1 MLSLLLLWGIILL
14 IMNNKFLFAHYLRG
28 GAALCVL
35 FSHYTASFFIS
46 NDFISSVLNIP
57 KAKNLSFPRI
67 ILDFIP
73 VEFPGFLSIFGVATF
88 FLISGFLIPIPISIE
103 KYTVTTFL
111 KKRFFRLYPTYFI
124 VCIINLFFV
133 FLGFCIFH
141 YSGKDYHYGLDK
153 ILSIFSMGLSQY
165 VKDTISMDP
174 VAWTL
179 AIEVLFYLS
188 TLFFFRIS
196 FLFRRKEKISLSDV
210 LLLSLILSVSVVW
223 LSHHIDKVSVF
234 LKVINVG
241 FLIKAIYL
249 TTFMLVGTTFSLY
262 ARGRIDIKR
271 LVFAVILQFYMFV
284 YITMHL
290 AGPAFYIST
299 VTTFSWFGLAIVVFA
314 FLYAINDKISY
325 NKSLKL
331 LGDIS
336 YPLYLC
342 HSYAGYFI
350 IGMMI
355 NLNILPRSLVVFMPL
370 PFVLILAYFIHAK
383 VENKFVS

>member
-1 MLSLLLLWGIILL
+1 MD
-14 IMNNKFLFAHYLRG
+14 NKFLFAHYLRG

-46 NDFISSVLNIP
+46 NDFISSLLHIP
-57 KAKNLSFPRI
+57 KAQNLSFPKI

-73 VEFPGFLSIFGVATF
+73 VEFPGFLSILGVAIF
-88 FLISGFLIPIPISIE
+88 FLISGFLIPISIE

-124 VCIINLFFV
+124 VCIVNLFFV
-133 FLGFCIFH
+133 FLGFCIFP
-141 YSGKDYHYGLDK
+141 YSGESYFYALDK
-153 ILSIFSMGLSQY
+153 ILNIFSMGLSQY

-188 TLFFFRIS
+188 TLFFFKIS
-196 FLFRRKEKISLSDV
+196 FIFKRKKEISLSDV
-210 LLLSLILSVSVVW
+210 LLLSFILSVLVVW
-223 LSHHIDKVSVF
+223 LSYHVDKVSIF

-249 TTFMLVGTTFSLY
+249 TTFMLVGTTFSIY
-262 ARGRIDIKR
+262 ARGRIDSKR
-271 LVFAVILQFYMFV
+271 LVTAVILQFYMFI

-290 AGPAFYIST
+290 AGSAYYIST
-299 VTTFSWFGLAIVVFA
+299 VTTFSWFGLAIIVFA
-314 FLYAINDKISY
+314 FLYSINDKIPH

-331 LGDIS
+331 LGDVS

-350 IGMMI
+350 IGTLI

-370 PFVLILAYFIHAK
+370 PFVLILAYFIHTK
-383 VENKFVS
+383 V

>member
-88 FLISGFLIPIPISIE
+88 FLISGFLIPISISIE

>member
-1 MLSLLLLWGIILL
+1 
-14 IMNNKFLFAHYLRG
+14 MNNKFLFAHYLRGGAAFLRG

-88 FLISGFLIPIPISIE
+88 FLISGFLIPISIE

>member
-1 MLSLLLLWGIILL
+1 
-14 IMNNKFLFAHYLRG
+14 MNNKFLFAHYLRG

-88 FLISGFLIPIPISIE
+88 FLISGFLIPISIE

-336 YPLYLC
+336 YPLYPLYLC

>member
-1 MLSLLLLWGIILL
+1 MLSLLLLWGVILL

-88 FLISGFLIPIPISIE
+88 FLISGFLIPISIE

-342 HSYAGYFI
+342 HSYAGYFM

>member
-1 MLSLLLLWGIILL
+1 M
-14 IMNNKFLFAHYLRG
+14 
-28 GAALCVL
+28 L

-88 FLISGFLIPIPISIE
+88 FLISGFLIPISIE

-290 AGPAFYIST
+290 AGPAFYIPT